1 MFRLVCAVLLAVTV
15 APMPVRPAAAADS
28 LTVLL
33 DWSVNP
39 NHGPLI
45 VAQEIGA
52 FRRAGLDVHFVQ
64 PADPTMPP
72 RLIAAGHGDIALDYQ
87 AQLCQQVANGL
98 PLMRIGVVIDTLRNR
113 IERCI
118 NRLKNRRRVATRY
131 DHTAS
136 SFLGFVQL
144 AAIRLWIGFVHAA

>member
-98 PLMRIGVVIDTLRNR
+98 PLMRIGVVIDKPLLTLVTLKSDR
-113 IERCI
+113 IASLAD
-118 NRLKNRRRVATRY
+118 LKGRR
-131 DHTAS
+131 
-136 SFLGFVQL
+136 
-144 AAIRLWIGFVHAA
+144 IGYNEVGGG